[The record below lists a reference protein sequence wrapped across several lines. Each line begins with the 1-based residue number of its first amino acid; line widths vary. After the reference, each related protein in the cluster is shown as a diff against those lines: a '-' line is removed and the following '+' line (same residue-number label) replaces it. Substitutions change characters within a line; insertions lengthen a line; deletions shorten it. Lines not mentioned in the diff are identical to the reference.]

1 MQFYLFFANIY
12 SIITVNPLWN
22 LCIYNKRWKRH
33 EERERLYEEKEVI
46 VSHAGRNLCCVHAGR
61 LRIGGTSGCNGDHAG
76 SAQETDRT
84 SGTVKLR
91 VWAEESTYD
100 ALNKMIDSF
109 KEEYKGQ
116 ATLISLWNR
125 MRIPIRVTMCLEMC
139 ITQLMC
145 LSLQMTRWLLWRP
158 VVHCIRFRMQTKWKS
173 KCGGRNRRCHSRWY
187 ALCISHDCRQWVFL
201 YYNKSTWVIRM
212 SKPLTAFKSSRKKS

>member
-1 MQFYLFFANIY
+1 MKKGRDFMKRKRLLSAVLAGIFA
-12 SIITVNPLWN
+12 
-22 LCIYNKRWKRH
+22 
-33 EERERLYEEKEVI
+33 
-46 VSHAGRNLCCVHAGR
+46 VSML
-61 LRIGGTSGCNGDHAG
+61 GGCASAVPQGATETTQGG
-76 SAQETDRT
+76 AQETDRT

-116 ATLISLWNR
+116 LLISPWNR

-145 LSLQMTRWLLWRP
+145 LFLQMTRWLLWWP
-158 VVHCIRFRMQTKWKS
+158 AVHCIRFRMRTK
-173 KCGGRNRRCHSRWY
+173 
-187 ALCISHDCRQWVFL
+187 
-201 YYNKSTWVIRM
+201 
-212 SKPLTAFKSSRKKS
+212 

>member
-1 MQFYLFFANIY
+1 MKKGRDFMKRKRLLSAMLAGIFA
-12 SIITVNPLWN
+12 
-22 LCIYNKRWKRH
+22 
-33 EERERLYEEKEVI
+33 
-46 VSHAGRNLCCVHAGR
+46 VSML
-61 LRIGGTSGCNGDHAG
+61 GGCASAVPQGATETTQG

-158 VVHCIRFRMQTKWKS
+158 VVHCIRFRMQTK
-173 KCGGRNRRCHSRWY
+173 
-187 ALCISHDCRQWVFL
+187 
-201 YYNKSTWVIRM
+201 
-212 SKPLTAFKSSRKKS
+212 